1 MANEFKK
8 QPLRPNQIA
17 STFSKYRT
25 SAYHDTAT
33 SRGPSTSVAGVT
45 PPHFLRTLAWSPLG
59 NLIATGTGDRKL
71 RVWNP
76 ERANVKHSTE
86 LRGHTGAVERVAWNP
101 MREAELASVS
111 VDGSVRIWDVRSG
124 KNIAD
129 IKTLGKEGFS
139 LAWRP
144 DGSEMVVG
152 TKVYL
157 SMAFEQKTNSL

>member
-1 MANEFKK
+1 MALDYKK

-17 STFSKYRT
+17 STFSKYRIT
-25 SAYHDTAT
+25 AYHDTAS
-33 SRGPSTSVAGVT
+33 SRGSASSITGSTL
-45 PPHFLRTLAWSPLG
+45 PHYIRTLAWSPLG

-86 LRGHTGAVERVAWNP
+86 LRGHTGTIERVAWNP
-101 MREAELASVS
+101 HREAELASVS
-111 VDGSVRIWDVRSG
+111 VDGSVKIWDVRSG

-129 IKTLGKEGFS
+129 IKTAGKEGFS

-144 DGSEMVVG
+144 DGTEMVVG
-152 TKVYL
+152 TKVYHNDGFSPKL
-157 SMAFEQKTNSL
+157 T